1 MSSGAQSRAGAPVH
15 GLVMAGGFSR
25 RMGQDKALLSYHGVP
40 QVLWTYRLLQQV
52 CPQVWIGCR
61 AGQDLGPANEVQRI
75 EDRAPHRGPMEGIAA
90 ALAKDPQSAWLVVAC
105 DLPRLSAADLAGLLR
120 ERNPQALATVYR
132 SAHDGLPEPLCA
144 LYEPGIQPLL
154 ETCLREQRNCP
165 RKMLMGAADRVQ
177 LLEAP
182 KSGALDNVN
191 TPEEAEALQAEALRA
206 PKKQIHLQYFAILR
220 EQAQCSNETVVT
232 EAPDAGALYIE
243 LAARH
248 GFSLDRTHIR
258 VACDNKYQGMDT
270 PLIDG
275 MRLTFIP
282 PVAGG

>member
-1 MSSGAQSRAGAPVH
+1 M
-15 GLVMAGGFSR
+15 
-25 RMGQDKALLSYHGVP
+25 
-40 QVLWTYRLLQQV
+40 LWTYRLLQQV

-90 ALAKDPQSAWLVVAC
+90 AFAKDPQSAWLVVAC

-154 ETCLREQRNCP
+154 ETCIREHRNCP
-165 RKMLMGAADRVQ
+165 RKMLMGAAGPRPASRSAQ
-177 LLEAP
+177 ER
-182 KSGALDNVN
+182 GARQRQY
-191 TPEEAEALQAEALRA
+191 PEEAEALQAEALRT
-206 PKKQIHLQYFAILR
+206 PKRQIHLQYFAILR